1 MLGKTLSFKWF
12 DVMVHSM
19 INDIMM
25 HLALRDS
32 QCSPAKEWFA
42 SGDMVIADLL
52 FYFKFDIFYMF
63 GEE

>member
-1 MLGKTLSFKWF
+1 MLRKTLSIKRF
-12 DVMVHSM
+12 DAMVHSM
-19 INDIMM
+19 INDIVM
-25 HLALRDS
+25 HIALRDS

-42 SGDMVIADLL
+42 SSDMEISHLL